1 MTAEAPSP
9 PPDWEAIAR
18 YLSGE
23 SSEEESMSVQRWLD
37 ANPADRELAEHLG
50 EAARRGTEVVHGV
63 DIEAALAKVH
73 ARMVDTAAPRFSVE
87 RGGGKARRWPRAVIS
102 GLIAAAIAAMVV
114 QTRSPRRTTAP
125 SAAVQTFATG
135 VGRRDSVR
143 LADGSRVVLGPQSR
157 VTVPADFGA
166 TSRAVELTGDA
177 YFDVHHDS
185 LKPFSVRTNG
195 ALIEDLGTTFAVESD
210 AGEGTRVSV
219 VSGSVRLRSNESAP
233 TSGVVLT
240 AGDRGMLDAAGVV
253 NVEHNSVRDED
264 IAWTTGR
271 LVFNDAP
278 LSRVIPEMQRWY
290 GVTIQVA
297 DSALLRR
304 TVHTSFSGESADKA
318 LEILGLTLGARIER
332 HGDTAT
338 VTSARGPAGAR

>member
-1 MTAEAPSP
+1 
-9 PPDWEAIAR
+9 
-18 YLSGE
+18 
-23 SSEEESMSVQRWLD
+23 MSVQRWLD
-37 ANPADRELAEHLG
+37 AHPADRELAEHLN
-50 EAARRGTEVVHGV
+50 EAARLGTDVTHDV
-63 DIEAALAKVH
+63 DVEAALAKVH
-73 ARMVDTAAPRFSVE
+73 ARMVDPVAPRLSVE
-87 RGGGKARRWPRAVIS
+87 RGGGKVRRWPRAVIG
-102 GLIAAAIAAMVV
+102 GLIAAAIVAVVV
-114 QTRSPRRTTAP
+114 QTRAPRRAP
-125 SAAVQTFATG
+125 VPPPAVQTFATG

-157 VTVPADFGA
+157 LTVPADFGA
-166 TSRAVELTGDA
+166 TARTVELTGDG

-195 ALIEDLGTTFAVESD
+195 ALIEDIGTTFAVESD

-219 VSGSVRLRSNESAP
+219 VSGSVRLRATASAA

-240 AGDRGMLDAAGVV
+240 AGDRGTLDALGRA
-253 NVEHNSVRDED
+253 NIEHNSVREED
-264 IAWTTGR
+264 VAWTTGR

-290 GVTIQVA
+290 GVTIRVA
-297 DSALLRR
+297 DTALLRR

-338 VTSARGPAGAR
+338 VASARGPTGPR